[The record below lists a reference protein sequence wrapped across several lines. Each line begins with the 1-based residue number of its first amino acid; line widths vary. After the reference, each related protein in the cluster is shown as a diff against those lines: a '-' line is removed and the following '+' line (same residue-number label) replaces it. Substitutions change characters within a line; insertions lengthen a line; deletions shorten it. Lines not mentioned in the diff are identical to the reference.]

1 MVIKLIPAPMFN
13 DTSRNVETL
22 RRSIDEHKEADLLVF
37 GEAFLQGFD
46 GLTWDVEEDKDIA
59 LSLQDDVI
67 KVLRGLAEAHSVA
80 VSFGFYEKEQRNI
93 YSSNLCIDK
102 NGDILDVYRRVSKTW
117 TPEHAGRHYKTGDD
131 FHTFHFMDKKLLMA
145 ICGDLWF
152 AENLDRINE
161 LEPDLI
167 LWPLYI
173 DYSIEEWSR
182 GEKDEYARQVSGL
195 NAPVLMVNSFL
206 QESKGAVGGA
216 YLFDGG
222 AIKDS
227 LPLGEI
233 GSLTITIE

>member
-1 MVIKLIPAPMFN
+1 MVIKLISAPMFN
-13 DTSRNVETL
+13 DTNRNVETL
-22 RRSIDEHKEADLLVF
+22 RRSMDENRRADLLVF

-102 NGDILDVYRRVSKTW
+102 NGDILNVYHRVSKTW

-131 FHTFHFMDKKLLMA
+131 FHTFHFMDKKLLVA

-161 LEPDLI
+161 LEPDLV

-182 GEKDEYARQVSGL
+182 GEMDEYARQVSGL
-195 NAPVLMVNSFL
+195 NAPVLMVNSSL

>member
-1 MVIKLIPAPMFN
+1 MVIQLISAPMFN

-22 RRSIDEHKEADLLVF
+22 SRSMDEKRGADLLVF

-59 LSLQDDVI
+59 LSLQDNAI
-67 KVLRGLAEAHSVA
+67 MLLRGLAKEYSVA
-80 VSFGFYEKEQRNI
+80 VSFGFYEKEQRTI
-93 YSSNLCIDK
+93 YSSNLFIDK
-102 NGDILDVYRRVSKTW
+102 NGDVLDVYRRVSKTW
-117 TPEHAGRHYKTGDD
+117 TPKHAGQQYKTGED
-131 FHTFHFMDKKLLMA
+131 FQVFHYMGKRFLVA

-161 LEPDLI
+161 LEPELI

-173 DYSIEEWSR
+173 DYSTEEWLA
-182 GEKDEYARQVSGL
+182 GDKDEYVRQVSGL

-216 YLFDGG
+216 YLFHGG
-222 AIKDS
+222 MVKAS
-227 LPLGEI
+227 LPLGET
-233 GSLTITIE
+233 GSLSIPIE

>member
-1 MVIKLIPAPMFN
+1 MGEK
-13 DTSRNVETL
+13 RG
-22 RRSIDEHKEADLLVF
+22 ADLLVF

-46 GLTWDVEEDKDIA
+46 GLTWDVEKDKDIA

-67 KVLRGLAEAHSVA
+67 KLLRGLAKEHSVA
-80 VSFGFYEKEQRNI
+80 VSFGFYEKEQRTI

-102 NGDILDVYRRVSKTW
+102 NGDVLDVYRRVSKTW
-117 TPEHAGRHYKTGDD
+117 TVKDAGQQYKTGDD
-131 FHTFHFMDKKLLMA
+131 FHTFHFMDKKLLVA

-152 AENLDRINE
+152 TENLDRINE
-161 LEPDLI
+161 LEPDLV

-173 DYSIEEWSR
+173 DYSMETWSR
-182 GEKDEYARQVSGL
+182 GEMDEYARQVSGL

>member
-1 MVIKLIPAPMFN
+1 M
-13 DTSRNVETL
+13 
-22 RRSIDEHKEADLLVF
+22 DENRGVDLLVF

-59 LSLQDDVI
+59 LSLQDDAI
-67 KVLRGLAEAHSVA
+67 KLLRGLAKEHSVA

-102 NGDILDVYRRVSKTW
+102 NGDVLDVYRRVSKTW

>member
-1 MVIKLIPAPMFN
+1 MVIKLISAPMFN

-67 KVLRGLAEAHSVA
+67 KLLRGLAKEHSVA
-80 VSFGFYEKEQRNI
+80 VSFGFYEKEQRTI

-102 NGDILDVYRRVSKTW
+102 NGDVLDVYRRVSKTW

-131 FHTFHFMDKKLLMA
+131 FHTFHFMDKKLLVA

>member
-80 VSFGFYEKEQRNI
+80 VSFGFYEKEQRTI

-102 NGDILDVYRRVSKTW
+102 NGDVLNVYRRVSKTW

>member
-1 MVIKLIPAPMFN
+1 
-13 DTSRNVETL
+13 
-22 RRSIDEHKEADLLVF
+22 
-37 GEAFLQGFD
+37 
-46 GLTWDVEEDKDIA
+46 
-59 LSLQDDVI
+59 
-67 KVLRGLAEAHSVA
+67 
-80 VSFGFYEKEQRNI
+80 
-93 YSSNLCIDK
+93 
-102 NGDILDVYRRVSKTW
+102 
-117 TPEHAGRHYKTGDD
+117 
-131 FHTFHFMDKKLLMA
+131 MDKKLLVA

-173 DYSIEEWSR
+173 DYSIKEWKNEAR
-182 GEKDEYARQVSGL
+182 DEYTKRISRL

>member
-1 MVIKLIPAPMFN
+1 MVIKLISAPMFN

-22 RRSIDEHKEADLLVF
+22 SRSMGEKRGADLLVF

-131 FHTFHFMDKKLLMA
+131 FHTFHFMDKKLLVA